1 MISWFTR
8 NGIAANFLMVG
19 IFLAG
24 LYTAFFKIPLEVTP
38 ALSWNLVMMDMR
50 YRGATPKDIEKA
62 ILIPVETALERVQG
76 IEQLNADG
84 SNGRAR
90 FYLRAKDG
98 VDLRGLMD
106 DVKAAVDT
114 INTFPAETEPP
125 RIFIP
130 ESANSRE
137 VLTIAVSGHL
147 SDHDLLKAARQVQD
161 DLLEMPGISRIR
173 IQGDRAREISIE
185 ADERKLRSYGLTFQQ
200 IADAVRRNSIDMPAG
215 TINSQSGRLTVRT
228 RGQAY
233 TEEDFSKIPIRS
245 RDGADVLI
253 GEVAKIID
261 GFEGGTKY
269 VEFNEKPALYVEVMR
284 IGQESAIGISDKVR
298 EYVDTAHNRFPDGV
312 ELHIWKDESQSIRGR
327 LDTLVTSLFQG
338 SILVMIIL
346 GIFLRPQVAFWVV
359 LGIPISFA
367 GGVLLMPFFGVTA
380 NIMSLFGYILVL
392 GVVVDDAIITGE
404 NVYSRLKTG
413 MDPTEASILGTKE
426 VAVPVTFGVITT
438 AVAFLPLLY
447 FEGVWGDFAKQIPP
461 IVAPVLLFSLIES
474 KLILPAHLKHVRIKP
489 TKNAFGRFQ
498 TRVANGMESLAEN
511 VYQPA
516 LKFAV
521 ANRWSVMCAFA
532 TMGLL
537 MAGYCMGGRL
547 GFQSFPSVDTT
558 RLTAILALPGDV
570 RLETTDRY
578 IRRIVDAVDQ
588 LKTEF
593 VDPTTGEPLVRNISL
608 VSGAKYPG
616 KGYSQSQ
623 GFVQVEVVPPEGRS
637 EPGPRNSVIANR
649 WAEIIGPIPEARTF
663 RVYSESTLQQGGEY
677 NEDNLNL
684 ELRGPS
690 SEEKAIVAD
699 KIRMM
704 LWEYEGINN
713 AWANVNF
720 RADELE
726 VTLKPRAAELGLTQQ
741 HLARQIRQAFYGE
754 QAQRV
759 LQGVDDIRVMVR
771 LPEDE
776 RESLHTFERIKIRT
790 PRGADVPLTTVA
802 NVTFTQAPTSVERND
817 RAEII
822 RIGAQPIDETV
833 DIVGIAKE
841 IEPRIQELCN
851 EVEGISFQW
860 MGYVAEAEES
870 RRRTIIGSLALLF
883 ILYALLAIPFKSM
896 VQPFFVLIALPFGVI
911 GALLGHMIMGLTP
924 SYLSIFGMLALAGVV
939 VNDSLVMVDF
949 VNQRKA
955 AGMSLLDAALEAGG
969 KRFRPIILTSLT
981 TFVGLLPLMLE
992 TSLQAQ
998 FLIPMAVSLGF
1009 GVVFATVITLFLIPC
1024 SLLVAEDLGTMVST
1038 AKKWYWKPFKS
1049 DEALGN
1055 PVRTFRDSPELPIS
1069 EN

>member
-1 MISWFTR
+1 MIRWFTK

-19 IFLAG
+19 ILLAG

-38 ALSWNLVMMDMR
+38 ALSWDLVMMEMR

-62 ILIPVETALERVQG
+62 ILIPVEAALERVQG

-98 VDLRGLMD
+98 ADLRGLMD
-106 DVKAAVDT
+106 DVQAAVDT
-114 INTFPAETEPP
+114 INTFPRETEPP

-137 VLTIAVSGHL
+137 VLTIAVSGYL

-161 DLLEMPGISRIR
+161 DLLEMPGISRTN

-185 ADERKLRSYGLTFQQ
+185 ADESKLRSYNLTFQQ
-200 IADAVRRNSIDMPAG
+200 IADAIRRNSIDMPAG
-215 TINSQSGRLTVRT
+215 SIRSQSGRLTVRT

-233 TEEDFSKIPIRS
+233 TEEDFSMIPIRS
-245 RDGADVLI
+245 ANGANVLI
-253 GEVAKIID
+253 GEVATVID

-284 IGQESAIGISDKVR
+284 IGQESAIDISDKVR
-298 EYVDTAHNRFPDGV
+298 EYVANAQNRFPNGV

-338 SILVMIIL
+338 GILVMIIL

-359 LGIPISFA
+359 LGIPVSFA

-404 NVYSRLKTG
+404 NVYSQLKTG
-413 MDPTEASILGTKE
+413 MDPTEASIMGTKQ

-438 AVAFLPLLY
+438 VVAFLPLLY
-447 FEGVWGDFAKQIPP
+447 FDGVWGDFAKQIPP
-461 IVAPVLLFSLIES
+461 IVAPVLLFSLVES
-474 KLILPAHLKHVRIKP
+474 KLILPAHLKHIRIKP
-489 TKNAFGRFQ
+489 HNNMFARFQ
-498 TRVANGMESLAEN
+498 TSIANGLERFVEK
-511 VYQPA
+511 VYQPS
-516 LKFAV
+516 LNFAV
-521 ANRWSVMCAFA
+521 SNRWSVLSLFL

-537 MAGYCMGGRL
+537 MAGYCMGGRI

-558 RLTAILALPGDV
+558 RLTAILALPGDNLV
-570 RLETTDRY
+570 ETTDRY
-578 IRRIVDAVDQ
+578 IRRIVDASDQ
-588 LKTEF
+588 IKKEF
-593 VDPTTGEPLVRNISL
+593 VDPGTGEPLVRNVSL

-677 NEDNLNL
+677 NKDSLNL

-690 SEEKAIVAD
+690 SEAKAEVAD
-699 KIRMM
+699 QIRRM

-741 HLARQIRQAFYGE
+741 LLARQIRQAFYGE

-759 LQGVDDIRVMVR
+759 LQDIDDIRVMVR

-776 RESLHTFERIKIRT
+776 RESLYTFERIKIRT
-790 PRGADVPLTTVA
+790 PRGADVPLTTIA
-802 NVTFTQAPTSVERND
+802 NVTFTQAPTFVERND

-833 DIVGIAKE
+833 DIVGISKE
-841 IEPRIQELCN
+841 IAPRIQELCN
-851 EVEGISFQW
+851 EVEGLSFQF

-870 RRRTIIGSLALLF
+870 KQRTIIGSLALLF
-883 ILYALLAIPFKSM
+883 VLYALLAIPFKSM

-949 VNQRKA
+949 INQRREK
-955 AGMSLLDAALEAGG
+955 GMPLLDATLEAGG
-969 KRFRPIILTSLT
+969 RRFRPIILTSMT

-1009 GVVFATVITLFLIPC
+1009 GVVFSTVITLFLIPC
-1024 SLLVAEDLGTMVST
+1024 SMIVAEDYGKVLSSMNN
-1038 AKKWYWKPFKS
+1038 WYFRPLEIRSRRQF
-1049 DEALGN
+1049 DEAH
-1055 PVRTFRDSPELPIS
+1055 
-1069 EN
+1069 